1 MVVLYSTGCP
11 QCNVLKTKLDN
22 KGIEYELV
30 TDEDVMIA
38 KGFMA
43 APILEVDG
51 EVMPFSSAISWVR
64 QKGISE

>member
-38 KGFMA
+38 KGFMS

-51 EVMPFSSAISWVR
+51 EVMPFKQANDWVN
-64 QKGISE
+64 QKE

>member
-38 KGFMA
+38 KGFMS
-43 APILEVDG
+43 APILEVNG
-51 EVMPFSSAISWVR
+51 EVLPFKQANDWVN
-64 QKGISE
+64 QKE

>member
-22 KGIEYELV
+22 KGIEYEFV

-51 EVMPFSSAISWVR
+51 EMMPFKQANDWIN
-64 QKGISE
+64 QKE

>member
-51 EVMPFSSAISWVR
+51 EMMPFKQANDWIN
-64 QKGISE
+64 QKE